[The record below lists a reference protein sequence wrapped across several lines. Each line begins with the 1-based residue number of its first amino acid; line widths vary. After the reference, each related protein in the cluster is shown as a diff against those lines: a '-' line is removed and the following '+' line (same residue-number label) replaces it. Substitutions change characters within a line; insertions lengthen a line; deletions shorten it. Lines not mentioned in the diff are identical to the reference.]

1 MRSLIVLLGLSITG
15 MSLAVSAEPMPLFLQ
30 EGQAILSADRKLL
43 AKVGTKLKHRLVL
56 IKVPGNKRDRFERL
70 IHWWMEPFSNDAGHY
85 LQ

>member
-1 MRSLIVLLGLSITG
+1 
-15 MSLAVSAEPMPLFLQ
+15 MPLSLK

-56 IKVPGNKRDRFERL
+56 IEEPVNKRDRFARL
-70 IHWWMEPFSNDAGHY
+70 IHWWMERFSNDAGHC